1 MLKDT
6 FCSSPW
12 FHVRIDPAGNYLPCR
27 WNFPGVPT
35 EHNISNTTLVEYMNS
50 VVMRELRIELLQGQQ
65 PAMCRSCYHEDRQ
78 HKVSGRQKQLLK
90 TAIRIENF
98 NKSFC
103 ASEQFDSF
111 HQSYGQE
118 GHTDLLPV
126 DLQIDLG
133 NVCNSACIMCS
144 PIYSSRLSAEYD
156 RLSGIDPSVF
166 KIYPKQANWSDDGQL
181 VEKLINEL
189 MIIPNI
195 KYIHFLGGETLYL
208 KSFYTICNRLIELGL
223 SKDIIIGTTT
233 NCTIY
238 TPELEN
244 IARNFKKLHLGLS
257 IEAMDITNDYIRWPS
272 AIDDVVSNIKKFIA
286 LGKITNTYTSLRIT
300 PNIFSV
306 YHLDKL
312 FDFMLE
318 NSITAESCNV
328 LRDPTY
334 MRIELLPK
342 DLLVKSI
349 EKIDRII
356 EKYQLIPNPDVI
368 INRRRDDLT
377 NQIISDIIFEYRN
390 LLVQSVEPDNV
401 EQERYNLVKFIKA
414 FESVRKNKIL
424 DYLPEYEE
432 FLRIYGY

>member
-27 WNFPGVPT
+27 WNFPGDPT
-35 EHNISNTTLVEYMNS
+35 EHNVSNTTLTEYMNS
-50 VVMRELRIELLQGQQ
+50 SVMRDLRVELLQGQQ
-65 PAMCRSCYHEDRQ
+65 PAICQSCYNEDNQ

-90 TAIRIENF
+90 TAIQINNF

-103 ASEQFDSF
+103 ASGQFDSF
-111 HQSYGQE
+111 YQSYQQQ
-118 GHTDLLPV
+118 GHTDLVPV

-133 NVCNSACIMCS
+133 NVCNSSCIMCS
-144 PIYSSRLSAEYD
+144 PIYSSRLSADYD
-156 RLSGIDPSVF
+156 RLSGIDPSIF
-166 KIYPKQANWSDDGQL
+166 KIYPKKINWSDDPRL
-181 VEKLINEL
+181 VEKLITE
-189 MIIPNI
+189 MMDIPNI

-208 KSFYTICNRLIELGL
+208 KSFYAICDRLIELGV

-238 TPELEN
+238 NPELEN

-257 IEAMDITNDYIRWPS
+257 IEAVDPVNDYIRWPS
-272 AIDDVVSNIKKFIA
+272 TVDSVVSNIKKFIA
-286 LGKITNTYTSLRIT
+286 LGETTNTYTSLRIT

-318 NSITAESCNV
+318 NSITAESCNI
-328 LRDPTY
+328 LRDPSH

-342 DLLVKSI
+342 DLIDQSI
-349 EKIDRII
+349 KKIDRTI
-356 EKYQLIPNPDVI
+356 EKYQLVPNTTAI
-368 INRRRDDLT
+368 INRRREDLT
-377 NQIISDIIFEYRN
+377 NQVISDIVFEYRN
-390 LLVQSVEPDNV
+390 LLTQSTEPDDV
-401 EQERYNLVKFIKA
+401 EQERYNLVQFIKA
-414 FESVRKNKIL
+414 FESMRKNKIL

-432 FLRIYGY
+432 FLRSYGY